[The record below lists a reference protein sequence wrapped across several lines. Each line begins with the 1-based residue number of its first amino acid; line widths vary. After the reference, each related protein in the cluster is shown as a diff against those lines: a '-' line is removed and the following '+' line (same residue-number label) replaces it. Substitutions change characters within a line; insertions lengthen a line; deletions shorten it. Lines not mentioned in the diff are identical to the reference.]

1 MRFARFFI
9 DRPIFAG
16 VLSLLIVIAGLLT
29 VKSLPLTE
37 YPSVMPPTV
46 QVRAMYPGANP
57 KTIAETVAAPLEQ
70 EINGMNGMQYMS
82 SQATSDGRMTLTVTF
97 AQGTDPEMAQVEVQ
111 NRVSRAVPRLPLE
124 VQRIG
129 VVTQK
134 TSPDMLMVIHLTAT
148 DDRYDLVHVHNYAT
162 LQLEDELAKLD
173 GVDEVVVWG
182 AGDYSLRVW
191 LDPDKTAARGMT
203 ATDVLRALREQ
214 NVQVAAGVLG
224 QPTGSSSDAPFQV
237 AVNAQGRLS
246 PDEFGDVILETGER
260 GEIVRLRDVARI
272 ELGANQYSLR
282 SLLNNKPAVGIQIF
296 QSADASAIAVSDAVR
311 ATLAAHQYPDGIQY
325 KIAYDPTI
333 FVRASIGNVIETLV
347 EAIVLVVIVVLL
359 FLQSWRASV
368 IPVAAV
374 PVSLIGTF
382 AVMHQLGFSLN
393 TLSLFGLVLSI
404 GIVVDD
410 AIVVVENVERH
421 LSRGKSPRDA
431 AVAAMQEVT
440 GPIIAITSV
449 LAAVFIPTAF
459 LSGLTGQF
467 YRQFALTIAISTVL
481 SAINSLTLSPALAA
495 VLLKQHA
502 AKPNRF
508 FAAFNRFFDWSSGK
522 YVIGVGGVLRK
533 AAIAMALF
541 AGLIAFTVLGFRK
554 TPSGFVPAQDKY
566 YLVGIAQLPS
576 GASLD
581 RTESVLRRMT
591 DAALKQEGVQDVVGF
606 AGLSINGFATVPNA
620 AVMFVMLD
628 PFEERTTDALSAN
641 AIAGALNQKF
651 QSIDEGFVA
660 VFPPPPVPGLGAVG
674 GFKMQVQDRSGQGY
688 AALLDVTQKLIAAA
702 AQDKRVA
709 GLFSSYQVDVPQ
721 VYVDFDRAK
730 AKMQGVALGDL
741 YETLQVYL
749 GSVYVNDFNFL
760 GRTYQVNLQAD
771 APFRQ
776 DVHAIGRLYTRNAD
790 GAMVPVGAL
799 ANVRPDAGPDP
810 VVRYNAYPAADI
822 TGAPAPSVSSGEAV
836 AAMEELAAKHLPPGF
851 TYEWTDLTY
860 QQKKERNAGLLVFP
874 IAVLLAFLILA
885 AQYNSVSLPFA
896 VMLVVPTVL
905 LSALFG
911 VWITGGDNNIFTQ
924 IGFIVLVGLATKNAI
939 LIVEFARTLEQQGRS
954 AKDAVLE
961 ACRLRL
967 RPILMTSLAFIIG
980 VVPLVLAGGAGAE
993 MRRAMGVAVFAGMLG
1008 VTLFGLFLTPLF
1020 YYLIRRGASA
1030 ATPAVTRQLQAAAMF
1045 AVVLLTL
1052 TSCASVGP
1060 KYVAPAIDAAPSF
1073 AASGFSTEP
1082 VTETRWWTRFEDPAL
1097 TQLVDA
1103 ALRANPDLR
1112 EAVTRVDAARAIRGE
1127 ARQASLPTGGVAVAH
1142 AHQSIGR
1149 ERSKVASAGI
1159 DIGWEIDLFGR
1170 IRNLKL
1176 GADAELGAAEALL
1189 SQTRVVVAAEV
1200 ARTYVLLRASEER
1213 IALLERYRADQAE
1226 VVKIIETRV
1235 EEGVDDAADLA
1246 RARTV
1251 LGEDML
1257 ALANEQ
1263 HNARVLQNA
1272 LAVLIGAAPG
1282 HWQAPAAQTPAQL
1295 SLRPIAVGDPAALL
1309 QRRPDVRAAERVLAA
1324 ETADI
1329 GVATSAL
1336 FPQLQAGG
1344 FFGLVAGTFGDLGAA
1359 SGESWSIG
1367 PALSWGIF
1375 DLGRVRAQIQ
1385 RERAEAEGAL
1395 AAYERTVLRALEET
1409 ENAFS
1414 AFAAAHE
1421 SLGATDLQLRNARL
1435 AAELVEAR
1443 YEEGMSS
1450 YFEFLDARRAAVRA
1464 ELGRINSIAGH
1475 RTATVDVFRA
1485 LGSDPA
1491 ARAQ

>member
-1 MRFARFFI
+1 MRFAKFFI

-16 VLSLLIVIAGLLT
+16 VLSILIVIAGLLT
-29 VKSLPLTE
+29 IKALPLTE
-37 YPSVMPPTV
+37 YPTVMPPTV

-70 EINGMNGMQYMS
+70 ELSGMNGMQYMS

-97 AQGTDPEMAQVEVQ
+97 AQGIDPEMAQVEVQ
-111 NRVSRAVPRLPLE
+111 NRVSRAVPRLPAE

-148 DDRYDLVHVHNYAT
+148 DDRYDLVHVHNYAM
-162 LQLEDELAKLD
+162 LQLKDELAKLD

-182 AGDYSLRVW
+182 AGEYSLRIW
-191 LDPDKTAARGMT
+191 LDPDKVAARQMT

-224 QPTGSSSDAPFQV
+224 QPTEIAGRAKSIDTAPFQV
-237 AVNAQGRLS
+237 AVNAQGRLKT
-246 PDEFGDVILETGER
+246 PEEFGNVVIKVGER

-296 QSADASAIAVSDAVR
+296 QSAGASAIAVSDAVR
-311 ATLAAHQYPDGIQY
+311 ATLAAHKYPDGIQY

-333 FVRASIGNVIETLV
+333 FVRASIRNVIKTLF
-347 EAIVLVVIVVLL
+347 EAIVLVVLVVLL
-359 FLQSWRASV
+359 FLQSWRASI

-449 LAAVFIPTAF
+449 LAAVFVPTAF

-495 VLLKQHA
+495 VLLKPHTGATQ
-502 AKPNRF
+502 NRF
-508 FAAFNRFFDWSSGK
+508 FRAFNRFFDRSSDK

-533 AAIAMALF
+533 SAIALVLF
-541 AGLIAFTVLGFRK
+541 AGLLGLTVLGFNK
-554 TPSGFVPAQDKY
+554 TPKGFVPAQDKY

-576 GASLD
+576 GSSLD
-581 RTESVLRRMT
+581 RTEDVLRRMT
-591 DAALKQEGVQDVVGF
+591 DRALQQPGVQDVVGF

-628 PFEERTTDALSAN
+628 PFEQRTTDALSAN

-651 QSIDEGFVA
+651 MSIDEGFVA
-660 VFPPPPVPGLGAVG
+660 VFPPPPVPGLGATG
-674 GFKMQVQDRSGQGY
+674 GFKMQIQDRSGQGY
-688 AALLDVTQKLIAAA
+688 AALLDATQKLTAAA
-702 AQDKRVA
+702 SQDKRVA
-709 GLFSSYQVDVPQ
+709 GLFSSYQIDVPQ
-721 VYVDFDRAK
+721 VYVDVDREK

-776 DVHAIGRLYTRNAD
+776 DANAIGRLYTRNAA

-799 ANVRPDAGPDP
+799 ATVRPDAGPDP

-822 TGAPAPSVSSGEAV
+822 TGAPAPGASSGEAV
-836 AAMEELAAKHLPPGF
+836 AAMEELAKKHLPPGF

-860 QQKKERNAGLLVFP
+860 QQKKEGNAALLVFP

-885 AQYNSVSLPFA
+885 AQYNSFSLPFA

-905 LSALFG
+905 LSALVG

-939 LIVEFARTLEQQGRS
+939 LIVEFAKHLEDEGRS
-954 AKDAVLE
+954 AKEAVLE
-961 ACRLRL
+961 AARLRL

-980 VVPLVLAGGAGAE
+980 VVPLVLADGAGAE
-993 MRRAMGVAVFAGMLG
+993 MRTAMGVAVFAGMLG

-1020 YYLIRRGASA
+1020 YYLIRRRASRP
-1030 ATPAVTRQLQAAAMF
+1030 ATAVEQ
-1045 AVVLLTL
+1045 
-1052 TSCASVGP
+1052 
-1060 KYVAPAIDAAPSF
+1060 
-1073 AASGFSTEP
+1073 
-1082 VTETRWWTRFEDPAL
+1082 
-1097 TQLVDA
+1097 
-1103 ALRANPDLR
+1103 
-1112 EAVTRVDAARAIRGE
+1112 
-1127 ARQASLPTGGVAVAH
+1127 AVAQEVPH
-1142 AHQSIGR
+1142 A
-1149 ERSKVASAGI
+1149 A
-1159 DIGWEIDLFGR
+1159 
-1170 IRNLKL
+1170 
-1176 GADAELGAAEALL
+1176 
-1189 SQTRVVVAAEV
+1189 
-1200 ARTYVLLRASEER
+1200 
-1213 IALLERYRADQAE
+1213 
-1226 VVKIIETRV
+1226 
-1235 EEGVDDAADLA
+1235 
-1246 RARTV
+1246 
-1251 LGEDML
+1251 
-1257 ALANEQ
+1257 
-1263 HNARVLQNA
+1263 
-1272 LAVLIGAAPG
+1272 
-1282 HWQAPAAQTPAQL
+1282 
-1295 SLRPIAVGDPAALL
+1295 
-1309 QRRPDVRAAERVLAA
+1309 
-1324 ETADI
+1324 
-1329 GVATSAL
+1329 
-1336 FPQLQAGG
+1336 
-1344 FFGLVAGTFGDLGAA
+1344 
-1359 SGESWSIG
+1359 
-1367 PALSWGIF
+1367 
-1375 DLGRVRAQIQ
+1375 
-1385 RERAEAEGAL
+1385 
-1395 AAYERTVLRALEET
+1395 
-1409 ENAFS
+1409 
-1414 AFAAAHE
+1414 
-1421 SLGATDLQLRNARL
+1421 
-1435 AAELVEAR
+1435 
-1443 YEEGMSS
+1443 
-1450 YFEFLDARRAAVRA
+1450 
-1464 ELGRINSIAGH
+1464 
-1475 RTATVDVFRA
+1475 
-1485 LGSDPA
+1485 
-1491 ARAQ
+1491 